1 MPLIRDWVSTTR
13 PQIATGSPK
22 SAHGDKSWGAAI
34 LLLKAER
41 SVPVAAAALRDGRP
55 AAIFMPAD
63 LVHRIAQLQDDTYDT
78 ALARTVKDCTKIH
91 FAQPGHM

>member
-34 LLLKAER
+34 LLPKAER

-55 AAIFMPAD
+55 TAIFMPAD
-63 LVHRIAQLQDDTYDT
+63 LVHRIA
-78 ALARTVKDCTKIH
+78 
-91 FAQPGHM
+91 